1 MRARRRATFAGE
13 RLDRLE
19 CGAPQACDVE
29 PVLSRRVLLLARR
42 ALKAAGPAYPP
53 LTGAAGSC
61 DERAAAASRRPR
73 CRRDGCHLGGCDD
86 DELTPKQ
93 ARACRGWWAGAEVRH
108 VEA

>member
-1 MRARRRATFAGE
+1 MLVVWNCRKPYWALKVAGTTAGDVCFYYFASE
-13 RLDRLE
+13 SLDRLE

-73 CRRDGCHLGGCDD
+73 CRRDVISAAA
-86 DELTPKQ
+86 TMMS
-93 ARACRGWWAGAEVRH
+93 
-108 VEA
+108 